1 MEWLLYIAIFALGV
15 VAGYVLHSYRNRD
28 SRIRELENHL
38 TSIQDKYESYQ
49 QSVTAHFSHSAQ
61 LVNNLT
67 NAYREV
73 HSHLQQGA
81 NDLCADNKRHS
92 SQNPAQSFLSLESV
106 TAAFPKAANA
116 KDHKMD
122 LPFEPPRDYA
132 PPKGDSDKGMLDES
146 YGLSK

>member
-1 MEWLLYIAIFALGV
+1 MQWLLYIAIFALGV

-49 QSVTAHFSHSAQ
+49 KSVTEHFSHSAQ

-81 NDLCADNKRHS
+81 NDLCADSKRHS
-92 SQNPAQSFLSLESV
+92 SQNPAQSFLSLTNTQDS
-106 TAAFPKAANA
+106 FPQAVAI
-116 KDHKMD
+116 KDTKFTD
-122 LPFEPPRDYA
+122 SFEPPRDYA
-132 PPKGDSDKGMLDES
+132 PKSPTDKGMLDED